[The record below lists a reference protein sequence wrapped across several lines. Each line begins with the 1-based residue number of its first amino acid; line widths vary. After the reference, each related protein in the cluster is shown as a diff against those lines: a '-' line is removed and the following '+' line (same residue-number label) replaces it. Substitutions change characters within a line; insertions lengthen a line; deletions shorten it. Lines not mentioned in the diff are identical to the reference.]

1 MLRQFE
7 HEQIANQRGVDE
19 ALAALQKRAD
29 RGDYSRSPAGQKILK
44 GVLAVLADAIDVE
57 IKSNLRRR
65 GVGADDM
72 SRLYKLLTACP
83 VQEMPLL
90 DASGAARGGC
100 KSEHSVD
107 VWDTVKLGF
116 IALVTVM
123 DLCRLEL
130 NPEPDNHSHIYSGKR
145 YLPTNYE
152 LEKELGNRLQ
162 DQLHHDYV
170 RKATRGTGIH
180 WLMDAIVESSRT
192 GVATVKQQRTTS
204 RREIN
209 QKIEEFEKAGLSPVA
224 RVLGWKP
231 FTYQQ
236 RTTFAAKLISLVN
249 KALEAALKLEGPAL
263 EIVDRFKAQ
272 YYSLTDE
279 ARERLDQIDHQA
291 LEGVCLPQVMLIQPM
306 PHTPSTAGGYLG
318 AGKALIPSTTGN
330 GWNGEFRPSVDRL
343 RSLNAAQNVGYR
355 VNTQILE
362 VMQELE
368 RRGQSQEPFHCR
380 PSLDDYVT
388 VSMPPKV
395 DNPTEQQQQARDTA
409 RDQRKGQFSAFHKHR
424 KAYDRSAIA
433 KTIRLAE
440 ESRELKSFW
449 IPLVLDFRGRFYS
462 TNFALNPQGMSHQ
475 KALLKFADAVP
486 VDDRTEYH
494 LQVGIAGA
502 AGLDKKTYEER
513 TQWFRD
519 HRQVIVDMTSSLDA
533 ICDRDAFWRVP
544 KTDGLKWDDQWA
556 FLALCL
562 EWRRLFV
569 DRDEDQTTGIIVTR
583 DATCSGGQLIGGLL
597 TSGATAK
604 ATNLIRNGAEVFDIY
619 QNTYREMQK
628 MIKDADLFI
637 PLRNRH
643 GNEITDANGTTKCM
657 KISRVKQLL
666 KKDPASMGA
675 VRKAIKK
682 AFLPKLYGA
691 GHGKCI
697 GELKKEYRFGHILD
711 QKSKAARL
719 SWEEAYGVGYFFEA
733 AVAKVIPA
741 LGEYVAWAHRFGHLA
756 THQEIK
762 GADGTITDQLRV
774 DENGVPVMALPI
786 TIPDGSQMI
795 LRYPKKQERGRQ
807 FRVDHIT
814 THSLFDPREKHR
826 QHKGT
831 TILQEMDHKDMV
843 KALPPNLIHALDAFV
858 IGHTVNNL
866 DSLESNVPVTI
877 IHDCIGLP
885 PGRALEAGLE
895 FFKAALLAA
904 MTSGYLDNAMA
915 SCDVT
920 QHPVPRH
927 GSFDPLDVVHSSYSI
942 C

>member
-1 MLRQFE
+1 MLRQYE
-7 HEQIANQRGVDE
+7 HEQVANQRGVDE
-19 ALAALQKRAD
+19 ALEALQQRAD
-29 RGDYSRSPAGQKILK
+29 RGDYSRSPAGQKVLK

-72 SRLYKLLTACP
+72 SRLYKQLIECP
-83 VQEMPLL
+83 VPEMPHL
-90 DASGAARGGC
+90 DASLAARGGC
-100 KSEHSVD
+100 KEAHSVNI
-107 VWDTVKLGF
+107 WDTVKLGF
-116 IALVTVM
+116 IALVTVL
-123 DLCRLEL
+123 DFCRLEI
-130 NPEPDNHSHIYSGKR
+130 NPDPNGSAFAGKR
-145 YLPTNYE
+145 FLPTNYE
-152 LEKELGNRLQ
+152 LERELGNRLQ

-180 WLMDAIVESSRT
+180 WLMDAIVERSRT

-204 RREIN
+204 RRDLQQRID
-209 QKIEEFEKAGLSPVA
+209 EFDKRGLSPVA
-224 RVLGWKP
+224 EVLGWKP
-231 FTYQQ
+231 FDYRT

-249 KALEAALKLEGPAL
+249 QALEAALKLEGPAL
-263 EIVDRFKAQ
+263 ETVDRFKVQ
-272 YYSLTDE
+272 YYRLTDE
-279 ARERLDQIDHQA
+279 AKQRLDEIDHKA
-291 LEGVCLPQVMLIQPM
+291 LEDVFLPQVMVIQPM

-318 AGKALIPSTTGN
+318 AGKALTPSTTGN

-343 RSLNAAQNVGYR
+343 RALNAAQNVGYR
-355 VNTQILE
+355 VNTQILD
-362 VMQELE
+362 VMKELE
-368 RRGQSQEPFHCR
+368 RRGQSQAPFHAR
-380 PSLDDYVT
+380 PNLDDYVT
-388 VSMPPKV
+388 VPMPPKV
-395 DNPTEQQQQARDTA
+395 DNPTEEHEQAREDA
-409 RDQRKGQFSAFHKHR
+409 RETRRGQFRDYHAAR
-424 KAYDRSAIA
+424 KDYDRSATS

-440 ESRELKSFW
+440 ESRELESFW

-462 TNFALNPQGMSHQ
+462 TNFALNPQGMAHQ
-475 KALLKFADAVP
+475 KALLKFADSVP

-533 ICDRDAFWRVP
+533 ICARDSFWRVP

-604 ATNLIRNGAEVFDIY
+604 ATNLTKEGAEVFDIY
-619 QNTYREMQK
+619 QTTYRLMQQ

-637 PLRNRH
+637 PLRNRN
-643 GNEITDANGTTKCM
+643 GYELTDENGTTKCM
-657 KISRVKQLL
+657 KVSRVKQLL

-691 GHGKCI
+691 GHAKCI
-697 GELKKEYRFGHILD
+697 GELKREYRFGHILD

-719 SWEEAYGVGYFFEA
+719 SWEEAYGVGHFFEA

-762 GADGTITDQLRV
+762 GADGTITDRLRV
-774 DENGVPVMALPI
+774 NENGEPVLTLPI
-786 TIPDGSQMI
+786 TIPDGSQML
-795 LRYPKKQERGRQ
+795 LRYPKQEERGRR

-814 THSLFDPREKHR
+814 THSLFDPRER
-826 QHKGT
+826 SREHKGPT
-831 TILQEMDHKDMV
+831 SLRQMDHKSMV

-858 IGHTVNNL
+858 ICHTVNNL
-866 DSLESNVPVTI
+866 DSLDSNVPVTI

-885 PGRALEAGLE
+885 PGRALDAGLE

-904 MTSGYLDNAMA
+904 MTSNYLDNAMA
-915 SCDVT
+915 SCGVT

-927 GSFDPLDVVHSSYSI
+927 GSFDPSDVVHSSYSI